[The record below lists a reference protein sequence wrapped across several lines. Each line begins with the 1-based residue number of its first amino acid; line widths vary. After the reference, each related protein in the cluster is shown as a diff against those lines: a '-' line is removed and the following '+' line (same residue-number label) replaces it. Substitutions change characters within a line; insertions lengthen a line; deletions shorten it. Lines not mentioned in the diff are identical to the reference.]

1 MMDLGLMYQKAGL
14 VLAEG
19 ELPDYLPAVREFVS
33 PQPPR
38 EARAFLGEMPHIFN
52 AIFGALVQRE
62 SADTPLAQLWSCGRA
77 MRFLDGPGEGHL
89 RSIARAELARAR
101 ATAGS
106 TSA

>member
-1 MMDLGLMYQKAGL
+1 MLSQ
-14 VLAEG
+14 G

-33 PQPPR
+33 PQPLR
-38 EARAFLGEMPHIFN
+38 EARAFLGKMLHIFN

-77 MRFLDGPGEGHL
+77 MRFLDRPGEGHL